1 MGGFV
6 QAWDWQG
13 NTATVKAGQEIWAVT
28 EHLPYAEHLRES
40 IYPAACHLPHQPKS
54 QTKRSSFISDGLS
67 GIFVNNGNLAPAM
80 TTEKVSEIRL
90 LHIHSGYMSL
100 EWHCRQIY

>member
-28 EHLPYAEHLRES
+28 EHLPYAEYLRES
-40 IYPAACHLPHQPKS
+40 IYPAVYHLPHQ
-54 QTKRSSFISDGLS
+54 TKRQTCSSFISDGLL
-67 GIFVNNGNLAPAM
+67 GIIVSNGNLAPAM

-90 LHIHSGYMSL
+90 LHIYL
-100 EWHCRQIY
+100 